1 MPPPGR
7 AQQQR
12 VVEPSMPFTP
22 WPPQEI
28 VNFYYSGLNIECS
41 QEDIV
46 KPTQTFVMQFYG
58 RILEDAWKIN
68 SESAAEHRSVYLN
81 MLAYGRVGL
90 SSLDDQAT
98 ARVGLACLHSLSRSS
113 MTNL

>member
-81 MLAYGRVGL
+81 MLAYGRVGSKL
-90 SSLDDQAT
+90 LM
-98 ARVGLACLHSLSRSS
+98 
-113 MTNL
+113 MTRPQSKLIEHVSVR

>member
-1 MPPPGR
+1 
-7 AQQQR
+7 
-12 VVEPSMPFTP
+12 MPFTP

-81 MLAYGRVGL
+81 MLAYGRVGSKL
-90 SSLDDQAT
+90 LM
-98 ARVGLACLHSLSRSS
+98 
-113 MTNL
+113 MTRPQSKLIEHVSVR

>member
-81 MLAYGRVGL
+81 MLAYGRVGSEL
-90 SSLDDQAT
+90 VLLIRPRTLIVKHVDIRWAG
-98 ARVGLACLHSLSRSS
+98 AL
-113 MTNL
+113 